1 MVGEDILEAIKR
13 TLKVARKPTWDD
25 LWTVFKITFLGFLL
39 VGLIGFLLQLAV
51 TLMSGGQV

>member
-1 MVGEDILEAIKR
+1 MVGEEIVEAIRR

-39 VGLIGFLLQLAV
+39 VGVIGFLLQLAV
-51 TLMSGGQV
+51 ALMSGGQV

>member
-1 MVGEDILEAIKR
+1 LVAEGLLEDIKR

-39 VGLIGFLLQLAV
+39 VGIVGFLIQLAV
-51 TLMSGGQV
+51 TLMGGGQI